1 MAATLATSRS
11 VKIDGISGEWV
22 IRDQDTQ
29 SCNDVMYIK
38 VDKDDSRLSSF
49 LGNRGGYRCMRR
61 SIGLAKLFDMR
72 NKQLLKPDDDVAPSP
87 AAKCTLFDDVESSPA
102 AKSRPVYESRTPAG
116 SYVEVQVGGTSLRI
130 KMLVSSRRS
139 KMYIAYEADSMEV
152 FFKYV
157 LQEGFRTDTLR
168 HRDDAGNALAAGIWR
183 HARGKLAGYCSV
195 AYSSSDGKKR
205 RKYVKS
211 LEDAIVFHENPAD
224 DESSS
229 GSASEER

>member
-29 SCNDVMYIK
+29 SCNDLVYIK
-38 VDKDDSRLSSF
+38 VDQDDSRLSSF

-61 SIGLAKLFDMR
+61 SIGLTKLFDMR
-72 NKQLLKPDDDVAPSP
+72 NKQLLKPDVAQT
-87 AAKCTLFDDVESSPA
+87 KCTLFDDVA

-130 KMLVSSRRS
+130 KMLVSSHRS
-139 KMYIAYEADSMEV
+139 RMYIAYEADSMEV

-183 HARGKLAGYCSV
+183 HARGKLAGCCSV
-195 AYSSSDGKKR
+195 AYSGSDGNKR
-205 RKYVKS
+205 RKYLKS
-211 LEDAIVFHENPAD
+211 IEDAIAFHENPAD

>member
-11 VKIDGISGEWV
+11 VKIDGISGEWA
-22 IRDQDTQ
+22 IKDQDTQ

-72 NKQLLKPDDDVAPSP
+72 NKKLIKPDD
-87 AAKCTLFDDVESSPA
+87 AKCTLFEDVESSPA
-102 AKSRPVYESRTPAG
+102 AKSRPVYESRTAAG
-116 SYVEVQVGGTSLRI
+116 SCFEVQVGGTSLEI
-130 KMLVSSRRS
+130 KMLVSSHRS
-139 KMYIAYEADSMEV
+139 KMYIAYEAVSIEV
-152 FFKYV
+152 LFKYV
-157 LQEGFRTDTLR
+157 LQEGFRPETDSTKLR
-168 HRDDAGNALAAGIWR
+168 HRDDDQHALPAGIWR

-205 RKYVKS
+205 RKYVKT

>member
-61 SIGLAKLFDMR
+61 SIGLTKLFDMR
-72 NKQLLKPDDDVAPSP
+72 NKQLLKPDDAQT
-87 AAKCTLFDDVESSPA
+87 KCTLFDDVEPSPA
-102 AKSRPVYESRTPAG
+102 AKSRPVYESRTAAG
-116 SYVEVQVGGTSLRI
+116 SCFEVQVGGTSLEI
-130 KMLVSSRRS
+130 KMLVSSHRS

-157 LQEGFRTDTLR
+157 LQEGFRPETLR
-168 HRDDAGNALAAGIWR
+168 HRDDDGNELAAGIWR

-205 RKYVKS
+205 RKYVKT